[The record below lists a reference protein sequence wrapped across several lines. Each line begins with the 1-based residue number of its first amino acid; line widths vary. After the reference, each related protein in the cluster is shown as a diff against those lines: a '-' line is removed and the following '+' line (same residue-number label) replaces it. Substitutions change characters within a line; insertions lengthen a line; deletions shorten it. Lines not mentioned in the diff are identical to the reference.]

1 MLKRT
6 LKEFSSDDMSTYA
19 SALAYRGC
27 SPCSRSRSFSSLCWA
42 FSTCR
47 IFFDWLRMQAELAL
61 PPVAMEQINPVI
73 DQLQEQQAG
82 LLSFGILVALWT
94 ASIGFRSLMNAL
106 NKAYDVEEE
115 DPPGS

>member
-1 MLKRT
+1 
-6 LKEFSSDDMSTYA
+6 
-19 SALAYRGC
+19 
-27 SPCSRSRSFSSLCWA
+27 
-42 FSTCR
+42 
-47 IFFDWLRMQAELAL
+47 MQAELAL

-106 NKAYDVEEE
+106 NKAYDVEEGR
-115 DPPGS
+115 PTWKLIILALAYTAGVAVLLLFTAGLMVIGPRPWNGWPGRWACASWWWCSGPGCAGR